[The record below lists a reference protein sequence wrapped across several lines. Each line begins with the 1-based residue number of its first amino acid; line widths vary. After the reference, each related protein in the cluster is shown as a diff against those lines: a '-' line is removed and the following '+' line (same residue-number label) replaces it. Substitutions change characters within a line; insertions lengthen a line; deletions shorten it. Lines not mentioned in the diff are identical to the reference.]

1 MALFIKIVGALFFAY
16 LGVDAWMKRRKLQ
29 EEIDDDL
36 LNPLTGKILR
46 RRALRNSMLFIILA
60 VLSFISVFF
69 RVAPLG
75 E

>member
-1 MALFIKIVGALFFAY
+1 MAMFIKIVAGLFFAY
-16 LGVDAWMKRRKLQ
+16 LGVDAFRKRRKLQ

-36 LNPLTGKILR
+36 LNPMTGKILR
-46 RRALRNSMLFIILA
+46 SRALRNSILFVIIA
-60 VLSFISVFF
+60 VLSFISIFF

>member
-1 MALFIKIVGALFFAY
+1 MALFIKIVAGLFFAY
-16 LGVDAWMKRRKLQ
+16 LGVDAFYKRRKLQ
-29 EEIDDDL
+29 EEIEDDL

-46 RRALRNSMLFIILA
+46 SRALRNSILFIILA